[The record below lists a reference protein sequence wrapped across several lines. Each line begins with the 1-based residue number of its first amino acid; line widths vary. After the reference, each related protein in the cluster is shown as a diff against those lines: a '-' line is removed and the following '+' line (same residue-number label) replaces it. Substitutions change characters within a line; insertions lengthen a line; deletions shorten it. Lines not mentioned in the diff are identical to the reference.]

1 MTFSSDF
8 SMRAYMT
15 ISIVILFGVNMPAQS
30 VPAALFTDPPADVA
44 HPARLT
50 VLRIPS
56 HGVLLNGMIYQP
68 SGAGPHPT
76 LVICHGLP
84 GNEKNLDVAQAVR
97 RAGWNAVTFNYR
109 GSWGSPG
116 DFRLSQNL
124 EDGEAVLAY
133 LRDSE
138 NAKRLGIDA
147 AHIAMAGHSMGGWV
161 VAHTASHDHHLAG
174 AILISAADVG
184 KQGEWP
190 YDRLEA
196 MLDDCTW
203 PLAGVTAEG
212 LADQM
217 RALGSK
223 FRFENMAAGLL
234 DTPLLAVTADDGFA
248 ADTNTLVN
256 AIHAEGGHQ
265 VVAIHFATDHNYS
278 DHRIALETTILNWL
292 ETRGGS

>member
-1 MTFSSDF
+1 MKLSITS
-8 SMRAYMT
+8 SMRAYR
-15 ISIVILFGVNMPAQS
+15 IAGVVILFGVNMPAQS

-50 VLRIPS
+50 VLRILS
-56 HGVLLNGMIYQP
+56 HGALINGMIYQP
-68 SGAGPHPT
+68 SGIGPHPT
-76 LVICHGLP
+76 VVICHGLP

-97 RAGWNAVTFNYR
+97 RAGWNTVIFNYR

-133 LRDSE
+133 LRDRD
-138 NAKRLGIDA
+138 NAKRLGIDT
-147 AHIAMAGHSMGGWV
+147 AHIVMLGHSMGGWV
-161 VAHTASHDHHLAG
+161 VVHTASHDHHVAG

-184 KQGEWP
+184 KQGELP
-190 YDRLEA
+190 HDRLA
-196 MLDDCTW
+196 ALLDDCTW

-217 RALGSK
+217 HALGSE

-234 DTPLLAVTADDGFA
+234 ATPLLAVTADDGFA
-248 ADTNTLVN
+248 ADTYTLVN
-256 AIHAEGGHQ
+256 AIQAEGGHQ
-265 VVAIHFATDHNYS
+265 IMAIHLATDHNYS

-292 ETRGGS
+292 RTKSGS

>member
-1 MTFSSDF
+1 MKLSITS
-8 SMRAYMT
+8 SMRAYR
-15 ISIVILFGVNMPAQS
+15 IAGVVILFGVNMPAQS

-50 VLRIPS
+50 VLRILS
-56 HGVLLNGMIYQP
+56 HGALINGMIYQP
-68 SGAGPHPT
+68 SGIGPHPT
-76 LVICHGLP
+76 VVICHGLP

-97 RAGWNAVTFNYR
+97 RAGWNAVIFNYR

-133 LRDSE
+133 LRDRD
-138 NAKRLGIDA
+138 NAKRLGIDT
-147 AHIAMAGHSMGGWV
+147 AHIVMLGHSMGGWV
-161 VAHTASHDHHLAG
+161 VVHTASHDHHVAG

-184 KQGEWP
+184 KQGELP
-190 YDRLEA
+190 HDRLA
-196 MLDDCTW
+196 ALLDDCTW

-217 RALGSK
+217 HALGSE

-234 DTPLLAVTADDGFA
+234 ATPLLAVTADDGFA
-248 ADTNTLVN
+248 ADTYTLVN
-256 AIHAEGGHQ
+256 AIQAEGGHQ
-265 VVAIHFATDHNYS
+265 IMAIHLATDHNYS

-292 ETRGGS
+292 RTKSGS